1 MSDFNSAFLTQQQ
14 RLAITKASLPSE
26 NIAAYDAL
34 IRADKVTDLLK
45 PFLGRP
51 APGFTEYTPAC
62 FQQIFA
68 TTFAVDTNTSLT
80 KARGDGRLA
89 TAIDSIRSIGSG
101 FRHNVRAIEHFLRI
115 EESELV
121 YSRKRDFQ
129 ATMPKISDL
138 YQSAYYYGQMEK
150 ALVERDKA
158 ATSGRTLSK
167 EELQLHLLTPGWTK
181 DKILQYTTEYISR
194 AFAKRMPDAERSG
207 LIKGDLTFEDAL
219 KKCELLPMAA
229 AV

>member
-14 RLAITKASLPSE
+14 RLSIAKASLPSD
-26 NIAAYDAL
+26 NIAAYDSL
-34 IRADKVTDLLK
+34 IRADKVIELLQ

-51 APGFTEYTPAC
+51 ALGFTEYTPTC
-62 FQQIFA
+62 FQQIYA
-68 TTFAVDTNTSLT
+68 TTFAVDTSTSLA

-89 TAIDSIRSIGSG
+89 TAIDHIRSIGTG
-101 FRHNVRAIEHFLRI
+101 FRKSVRSIELFLGI
-115 EESELV
+115 EEAELV
-121 YSRKRDFQ
+121 YSKKQNFQ
-129 ATMPKISDL
+129 ATMPEITDL

-158 ATSGRTLSK
+158 ATSGRKLSK

-194 AFAKRMPDAERSG
+194 AFAKRMPDAERRG
-207 LIKGDLTFEDAL
+207 LIQGGLKFEDAL

-229 AV
+229 AG